1 MWFYTETVTIL
12 HNQFKS
18 NKKLRTTVLISGRQ
32 RKGKE
37 SQIAKS
43 HFRTFP
49 DENLLCS
56 NFIITH
62 LAPLEGGGK
71 GGAPGVKKVTWPIF
85 SPFQKFPVGQ
95 GFKRRVAISD
105 HFPKK
110 IFWPPPAPPNP
121 PEEGKTL
128 YLLLITIFSKNG
140 EILQG
145 RTVIFF
151 CLGGGGGGSVN
162 IGWFQS

>member
-110 IFWPPPAPPNP
+110 IFWPPPAPPTPQRKAKPFHIFHACNLN
-121 PEEGKTL
+121 KTDKL
-128 YLLLITIFSKNG
+128 GFSAMMCFW
-140 EILQG
+140 
-145 RTVIFF
+145 TF
-151 CLGGGGGGSVN
+151 
-162 IGWFQS
+162 

>member
-110 IFWPPPAPPNP
+110 IFWPPPAPPTP
-121 PEEGKTL
+121 QRKAKPFTY
-128 YLLLITIFSKNG
+128 YLLQYFQKMGKFCKAGQWFFSVWG
-140 EILQG
+140 E
-145 RTVIFF
+145 
-151 CLGGGGGGSVN
+151 GGGGSVN